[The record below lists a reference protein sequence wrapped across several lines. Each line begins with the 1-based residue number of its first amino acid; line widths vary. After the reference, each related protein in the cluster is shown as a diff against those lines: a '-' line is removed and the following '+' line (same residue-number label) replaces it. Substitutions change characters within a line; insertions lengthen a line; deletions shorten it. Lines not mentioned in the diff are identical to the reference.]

1 MRIVNLLIVLFLVF
15 TGCVNSKISYTWQSP
30 KIPLKQY
37 NKILVVA
44 ILKENDSTLS
54 RTMESKLVEEFRRNG
69 YHAESYRM
77 LFGSGKILEEQKII
91 TQWKD
96 SAVDG
101 VFTITLLNKKSDRR
115 FYSKSLMPPPNDLFE
130 RRFWGDYRAYFD
142 MINEPYYYMELTD
155 YYWQGN
161 FYEMEYGEL
170 LYSIRTDYFQI
181 SLGDPMPLRFASTI
195 TDDLIQ
201 RQIIFK

>member
-1 MRIVNLLIVLFLVF
+1 
-15 TGCVNSKISYTWQSP
+15 
-30 KIPLKQY
+30 
-37 NKILVVA
+37 
-44 ILKENDSTLS
+44 
-54 RTMESKLVEEFRRNG
+54 
-69 YHAESYRM
+69 
-77 LFGSGKILEEQKII
+77 
-91 TQWKD
+91 
-96 SAVDG
+96 
-101 VFTITLLNKKSDRR
+101 
-115 FYSKSLMPPPNDLFE
+115 LFE

>member
-1 MRIVNLLIVLFLVF
+1 
-15 TGCVNSKISYTWQSP
+15 
-30 KIPLKQY
+30 
-37 NKILVVA
+37 
-44 ILKENDSTLS
+44 
-54 RTMESKLVEEFRRNG
+54 
-69 YHAESYRM
+69 M

-101 VFTITLLNKKSDRR
+101 VFTITLLNKKSDRT
-115 FYSKSLMPPPNDLFE
+115 FYSNSLMPPPNDLFE

-142 MINEPYYYMELTD
+142 RVNEPYYYLELTD

-170 LYSIRTDYFQI
+170 LYSIRTDYFQT
-181 SLGDPMPLRFASTI
+181 SPGDPMPLRFASTI